1 MHVRLRHLIGAVA
14 LALPLSTI
22 PPVEASARSEAPA
35 SAEAPEGSAVSSLV
49 APNLEATMAE
59 TLEANPG
66 SSQLDE
72 STVLMKPGVLTVLP
86 DGEVGLQAANDCPR
100 GWSCA
105 WTHSN
110 FQGGMLGLREGD
122 YEPYAYWWWNPSNW
136 EVTYCDW
143 QCDHLEGWRRFSN
156 NVSSVFNNTYNVVWA
171 PFWSPRN
178 NANYYAYN
186 GAPAAY
192 VTDTWN
198 DSFTAA
204 CACP

>member
-1 MHVRLRHLIGAVA
+1 LHVRLRYLIGAVA
-14 LALPLSTI
+14 LVLPLSTI
-22 PPVEASARSEAPA
+22 PPVEASARSEASAATEA
-35 SAEAPEGSAVSSLV
+35 SEGSAASSLA
-49 APNLEATMAE
+49 APNLEAAVAE

-66 SSQLDE
+66 SVQLDE
-72 STVLMKPGVLTVLP
+72 STVLLKPGVLTALP

-122 YEPYAYWWWNPSNW
+122 YESYVYWWWNPSNW
-136 EVTYCDW
+136 AVTYCDW
-143 QCDHLEGWRRFSN
+143 RCDLEGWRYFSN
-156 NVSSVFNNTYNVVWA
+156 SVSSVFNNTYNVVWA

-192 VTDTWN
+192 VTDRWN

-204 CACP
+204 CACA